1 MSDTVFVQFRF
12 ELVKILL
19 CVGFYIGSQYRSLD
33 TMMCILFLCSIYYY
47 NKVYHSPSI
56 LTQKCVNGPS
66 LKLTS
71 PPHPHMTTTNNHP
84 SISWTILYT
93 HYIRDGIVLIQTAE
107 SCRFLGLLFPV
118 TGERCVYS
126 LLINRPCWS
135 TYLNHNVSKL
145 R

>member
-56 LTQKCVNGPS
+56 LTLKCVSGS
-66 LKLTS
+66 SQKLTPS
-71 PPHPHMTTTNNHP
+71 PLQEPLTITHP
-84 SISWTILYT
+84 SWMILYT
-93 HYIRDGIVLIQTAE
+93 RYIRDGDLILTPR
-107 SCRFLGLLFPV
+107 SCRFLGLFYPSPQELQ
-118 TGERCVYS
+118 CAD
-126 LLINRPCWS
+126 
-135 TYLNHNVSKL
+135 
-145 R
+145 